1 MTTNP
6 LSPVVRDEASA
17 EFFDG
22 TARGVLLLRRCLA
35 CAHVRGPEIPM
46 CTDCLSEAFE
56 WTSAAGTGQVESWVV
71 VHARPSLDGTTPEP
85 RIIATVELA
94 EGPWMTSALM
104 DVDTGQVSGAMPV
117 VVAFETPEGSEAI
130 PVFRPAPDR

>member
-1 MTTNP
+1 MTANP

-35 CAHVRGPEIPM
+35 CAHVRAPEIPM
-46 CTDCLSEAFE
+46 CTGCLSEAFE
-56 WTSAAGTGQVESWVV
+56 WTSAAGTGQLVSWVV
-71 VHARPSLDGTTPEP
+71 LHAKPSLDGTASEP
-85 RIIATVELA
+85 RIVATVELS
-94 EGPWMTSALM
+94 EGPWIASALM
-104 DVDTGQVSGAMPV
+104 GVEADRLTGGMPV
-117 VVAFETPEGSEAI
+117 VVAFERPDDSEAI

>member
-35 CAHVRGPEIPM
+35 CAHVRAPEIPM

-56 WTSAAGTGQVESWVV
+56 WTAAALTGQLVSWVV
-71 VHARPSLDGTTPEP
+71 LHAKPSLEGATPEP
-85 RIIATVELA
+85 RIVATVELT
-94 EGPWMTSALM
+94 EGPWIASALM
-104 DVDTGQVSGAMPV
+104 GVDTDRVTGGMPV
-117 VVAFETPEGSEAI
+117 VVAFERPDGSEAI
-130 PVFRPAPDR
+130 PVFRLAPGR

>member
-22 TARGVLLLRRCLA
+22 TARGVLLLRQCLD
-35 CAHVRGPEIPM
+35 CGHLRTPEIPM
-46 CTDCLSEAFE
+46 CTDCLSESFE
-56 WTSAAGTGQVESWVV
+56 WSAAAGSGHLVSWVV
-71 VHARPSLDGTTPEP
+71 LHAKPSIDGNTLAP
-85 RIIATVELA
+85 RIVATVELA

-104 DVDTGQVSGAMPV
+104 GVDEKQITGRMPV
-117 VVAFETPEGSEAI
+117 VVAFERPEGSEAI
-130 PVFRPAPDR
+130 PVFRPVS